1 MHEWFLVFPILYL
14 GAILESIQL
23 HHFVSSA
30 LPTWPLWQSPIKMHL
45 CDVKHHLDFFFF
57 FFTMDGVEMQNF
69 VSLNCERGRYLSIF
83 IFSFI
88 SKHTFNSL
96 TNIQFSN
103 WHWQELCGWKWGS
116 SWPIVSWGTPGP
128 AGPSIPLKPSYRD
141 FVSLLSEVAATI
153 SPHRKS
159 KSSGNC
165 VLC

>member
-1 MHEWFLVFPILYL
+1 MVFGFPHPVFRGNFRKHPTSSFCFLCPSHLTPL
-14 GAILESIQL
+14 TKSNQNA
-23 HHFVSSA
+23 
-30 LPTWPLWQSPIKMHL
+30 PLWYQTSFGFL
-45 CDVKHHLDFFFF
+45 FF